1 MDSLCPLLFR
11 AFVRPPP
18 PFCLCASF
26 THLVR
31 VVKGEGISAARQQE
45 LSEKHG
51 CRLVNVLEVGWTAED
66 FTFKNTNSTANSPN
80 MKVEG
85 EHGIVITGGEI
96 LRACT
101 T

>member
-1 MDSLCPLLFR
+1 M
-11 AFVRPPP
+11 
-18 PFCLCASF
+18 
-26 THLVR
+26 R
-31 VVKGEGISAARQQE
+31 VVKGGGISAERQQE

-51 CRLVNVLEVGWTAED
+51 RRLVNVLEVGWTAED
-66 FTFKNTNSTANSPN
+66 FTVKNANSPN